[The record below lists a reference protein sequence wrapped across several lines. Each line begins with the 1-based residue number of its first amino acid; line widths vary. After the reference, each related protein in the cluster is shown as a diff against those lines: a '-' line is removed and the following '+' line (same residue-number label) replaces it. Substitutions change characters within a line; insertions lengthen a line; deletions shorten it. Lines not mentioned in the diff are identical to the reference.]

1 MCFLF
6 VICLIYI
13 LISGLQSRG
22 AELARQVGV
31 SLLGMTSGGSDADLY
46 KTALKRSFVLF
57 WIDRQSSINYIKW
70 QRLY

>member
-22 AELARQVGV
+22 AELARQVGDFVVDV
-31 SLLGMTSGGSDADLY
+31 SYDADLY

>member
-22 AELARQVGV
+22 AELARQVGDFVVDV
-31 SLLGMTSGGSDADLY
+31 SYDADLY
-46 KTALKRSFVLF
+46 KTALKHSFVLF